1 MATKIAVQVSKMPV
15 IPKACVRVCPDKVMM
30 MYALE
35 QAATIRVHREA
46 RYLLMGRDYHFLLEV
61 ITGMAVSTAPITTRV
76 RRSPTSTVEPTG
88 T

>member
-1 MATKIAVQVSKMPV
+1 MQVNKMPV
-15 IPKACVRVCPDKVMM
+15 IPRAWVRVCPESVMM

-35 QAATIRVHREA
+35 HAATISVHNEA
-46 RYLLMGRDYHFLLEV
+46 RYLLMGRDYHFLLGA

-76 RRSPTSTVEPTG
+76 RRSPTSTVDPTG